1 MVLLKIDTL
10 STAELQYI
18 ASQENMDDWES
29 LSREELIEGISEL
42 YDDVSEGSK
51 DFMTKTGIHK
61 FMNCLTDVQMNRMLN
76 LPGVE
81 ALPDEYLETSIHL
94 LMKDPFWGY
103 VFWSISPNTKNEC
116 IDRDPDYRIFIR
128 SHAVDEK
135 GDEEE
140 VYDID
145 VASKDRSWSIALPW
159 MGMKYHLELVCEF
172 PSEKIF
178 EVLATSEVIQA
189 PRAIGQDV
197 IARLQ
202 NSNQASLILSC
213 ISSKNGEI
221 INNRLVNELFNQ
233 LNPKIVP
240 ATNMVEETK

>member
-1 MVLLKIDTL
+1 
-10 STAELQYI
+10 
-18 ASQENMDDWES
+18 
-29 LSREELIEGISEL
+29 
-42 YDDVSEGSK
+42 
-51 DFMTKTGIHK
+51 
-61 FMNCLTDVQMNRMLN
+61 
-76 LPGVE
+76 
-81 ALPDEYLETSIHL
+81 
-94 LMKDPFWGY
+94 
-103 VFWSISPNTKNEC
+103 
-116 IDRDPDYRIFIR
+116 
-128 SHAVDEK
+128 
-135 GDEEE
+135 
-140 VYDID
+140 
-145 VASKDRSWSIALPW
+145 